1 MRANKQECGNL
12 STWFI
17 LNYPTGALSVL
28 NEGEVEGWI
37 ARAFY
42 FIYLS
47 NLSSRE
53 TFCLKS
59 FIYVQKI
66 EKLKMMLLQRKRRWK
81 GTITW
86 PFFFFPLWGLV
97 ISREQVAGAHL
108 WSTQGEDHCIGT
120 KPRRM
125 CVYKHLHEQ
134 RAFELFNSF
143 FFHPLLEFTKL
154 LKAFRVIESKI
165 IF

>member
-1 MRANKQECGNL
+1 MIESCAVTHVGWPQMRANEQECGNL

-86 PFFFFPLWGLV
+86 PFFFFSIMGPCDIQRTGGWRSSLV
-97 ISREQVAGAHL
+97 YPRGRSLYRNQAQENVCLQTSPWTKSIWTVQFIFSPPAGVH
-108 WSTQGEDHCIGT
+108 
-120 KPRRM
+120 
-125 CVYKHLHEQ
+125 
-134 RAFELFNSF
+134 
-143 FFHPLLEFTKL
+143 
-154 LKAFRVIESKI
+154 
-165 IF
+165 